1 MAFISAFSNTR
12 RTPSSLFLLYR
23 SLTDDGRS
31 KNSEAYCERL
41 ALNLNTVKEL
51 PVSCR
56 QYEGIVQKLET
67 KEKESADPFAG
78 MWAGSAAKA
87 RSSRAQ
93 GREHHAK
100 IQRRLT
106 TGATSTRRFSKLE
119 EK

>member
-1 MAFISAFSNTR
+1 MVLATSANPRQASN
-12 RTPSSLFLLYR
+12 
-23 SLTDDGRS
+23 DANNDGRS